1 MQKEKKVRIE
11 LPAIDGTKA
20 DSLPIK
26 FKKSKKSPTSNNF
39 LLVPTSSPQIQKCVS
54 DVKWNSVKKSL
65 QLQVREN
72 LHFDVNRWIESIK
85 KTYAETL
92 KGPFVDLEQDAIML
106 HFLDHLGHEVFTLK
120 FKELKLMDHQ
130 VTLSKAANLGAFGVE
145 FEPKNLIHHIHLE
158 YKYPEEVDCS
168 KLVNFD
174 PVRLTDNNETSDEEW
189 QTIEE

>member
-11 LPAIDGTKA
+11 LPAIDGTKS

-26 FKKSKKSPTSNNF
+26 FKRSKKSPTSNNF
-39 LLVPTSSPQIQKCVS
+39 LLVPASAPQIQECVS
-54 DVKWNSVKKSL
+54 DAKWNSVEKSL

-85 KTYAETL
+85 KTYAETQ

-120 FKELKLMDHQ
+120 FKELKLMDHH
-130 VTLSKAANLGAFGVE
+130 VDLSAAGGGETFGAE
-145 FEPKNLIHHIHLE
+145 FESKNLIHHIHLT
-158 YKYPEEVDCS
+158 YKYTEEVDCS

-174 PVRLTDNNETSDEEW
+174 LMRLTDNNKTSDEEW
-189 QTIEE
+189 QTVEE